1 VSLSLANTIK
11 REVNESR
18 LRLKL
23 FKRSLSSDPAVTNSL
38 RAKEPTADSL
48 VVDYR
53 LRLFHVLRAKSPV
66 CFVLSRAAI
75 AHEWALKAFKRPWSL
90 SIPIRIDGFDYEELP

>member
-1 VSLSLANTIK
+1 MSLSLANTIK
-11 REVNESR
+11 REVDESR

-23 FKRSLSSDPAVTNSL
+23 FKRSLSGGPAVTYSL
-38 RAKEPTADSL
+38 LAQELAADSL

-53 LRLFHVLRAKSPV
+53 LRLFHVLRQKVTA
-66 CFVLSRAAI
+66 CFVLSRATVVHI
-75 AHEWALKAFKRPWSL
+75 WALKVFKHPWSL